1 MEDPTGLNLSISSRV
16 CRTSRDPESTNLITI
31 ESHSRSTGQFV
42 FVNCAAALVVFIKFT
57 ELPEGSDVN
66 LVVLEVLQ
74 VERLHV
80 EGCEGV
86 VVLQEQKAK

>member
-1 MEDPTGLNLSISSRV
+1 M
-16 CRTSRDPESTNLITI
+16 
-31 ESHSRSTGQFV
+31 